1 MRTTLPIATSG
12 DSSEPRTTMRSSML
26 LLAAFG
32 LIAGL
37 IVTIATRGPA
47 ASCPDE
53 LIGTWNTAARGYE
66 DSMLVMTKHAVVFTA
81 GGDHLDA
88 QAVRRL
94 DAIPEGR
101 RVLYTLVYGNSRSE
115 EQTLVFFYDARE
127 RTITFKNQAHLIW
140 TRTMVES

>member
-1 MRTTLPIATSG
+1 MRTTLLTATSG
-12 DSSEPRTTMRSSML
+12 GSSEPRTTMRSSML
-26 LLAAFG
+26 ILAAFG
-32 LIAGL
+32 LIVGL
-37 IVTIATRGPA
+37 IVTIATSDPA

-66 DSMLVMTKHAVVFTA
+66 DSMLVMTKHAVIFTA

-94 DAIPEGR
+94 DAIPDGR

-127 RTITFKNQAHLIW
+127 RTITFKNQSHLIW
-140 TRTMVES
+140 TRAMVES

>member
-1 MRTTLPIATSG
+1 MQMDPSIPSSKPVPAQRANRRTTILVLIFVGAFIALG
-12 DSSEPRTTMRSSML
+12 LAKAMR
-26 LLAAFG
+26 
-32 LIAGL
+32 
-37 IVTIATRGPA
+37 ATP

-94 DAIPEGR
+94 DAVPDGL

-115 EQTLVFFYDARE
+115 EQTLVFFYDTRE
-127 RTITFKNQAHLIW
+127 RTITFKNQTHLIW

>member
-1 MRTTLPIATSG
+1 MRTTLPNATS
-12 DSSEPRTTMRSSML
+12 DDASEPRTSLRSSIL

-32 LIAGL
+32 LIVGL
-37 IVTIATRGPA
+37 IVTIATRAPA

-94 DAIPEGR
+94 DATPEGR

-115 EQTLVFFYDARE
+115 EQTLIFFYDARE